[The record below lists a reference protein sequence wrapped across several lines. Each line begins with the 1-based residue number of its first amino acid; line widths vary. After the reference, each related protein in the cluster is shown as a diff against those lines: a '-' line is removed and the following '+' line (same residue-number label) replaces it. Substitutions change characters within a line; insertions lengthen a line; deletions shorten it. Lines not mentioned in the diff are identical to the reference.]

1 MADLP
6 DGPFARL
13 ARVAG
18 GVLLQQGRL
27 GHQILGQL
35 LIIGSTDIEVA
46 GATAALAA
54 TAGQRNALAQ
64 VAVRTVAPALAARSL
79 IRRSEERILQ
89 AARIMQARERAA
101 DEAAIQLATEVARR
115 AWLETENARLRR
127 RVEELTAGPIAPAP
141 P

>member
-6 DGPFARL
+6 DGPLARL
-13 ARVAG
+13 VRLAG
-18 GVLLQQGRL
+18 GVMLQQGGL

-35 LIIGSTDIEVA
+35 LVVGATDIEVA

-64 VAVRTVAPALAARSL
+64 VAVRSVAPALAARSL
-79 IRRSEERILQ
+79 IRRSERRILQ
-89 AARIMQARERAA
+89 AARTARARERAA
-101 DEAAIQLATEVARR
+101 DEAAVLLATEVARR
-115 AWLETENARLRR
+115 AWLETENERLRR
-127 RVEELTAGPIAPAP
+127 RVEELTAGPVAPAP